1 MSLENNLK
9 QVLEKIEASKKKSNQ
24 GQNVEL
30 VAATKTREIS
40 IIEECYHLGIKTI
53 GENRIQESEKKFSYF
68 PGFEKIKK
76 RFIGHLQT
84 NKVNKCLNLFDTIDS
99 VDSFKLA
106 TKINNS
112 SKKINKKTECL
123 IEVNTSGESQKNGFS
138 PKITDELISCFKLT
152 GLNIVGLMTIGP
164 NTNNEND
171 LRSAFILLRKL
182 KHQINNELGS
192 LLITELSMGM
202 TNDYE
207 IAIQEGSTMV
217 RVGTGLFGDRN
228 YL

>member
-1 MSLENNLK
+1 LSLENNLK

-24 GQNVEL
+24 GQKVEL

-53 GENRIQESEKKFSYF
+53 GENRIQEFEKKFSYF

-106 TKINNS
+106 TKINKG

-164 NTNNEND
+164 NTNNESD
-171 LRSAFILLRKL
+171 LRSSFILLRKL

-192 LLITELSMGM
+192 LLLTDLSMGM
-202 TNDYE
+202 TSDYE
-207 IAIQEGSTMV
+207 VAIQEGSTMV

-228 YL
+228 

>member
-1 MSLENNLK
+1 MSLEKNLK
-9 QVLEKIEASKKKSNQ
+9 QILENIESSKKKSSW
-24 GQNVEL
+24 GQSVEL
-30 VAATKTREIS
+30 IAATKTREIS
-40 IIEECYHLGIKTI
+40 TIEECYQLGIKTI
-53 GENRIQESEKKFSYF
+53 GENRVQESEEKFSYF

-84 NKVNKCLNLFDTIDS
+84 NKVNKCLSLFDTIDS

-106 TKINNS
+106 TKINKG

-164 NTNNEND
+164 NTNNESD
-171 LRSAFILLRKL
+171 LRSSFILLRKL

-192 LLITELSMGM
+192 LLLTDLSMGM
-202 TNDYE
+202 TSDYE
-207 IAIQEGSTMV
+207 VAIQEGSTMV

-228 YL
+228 